1 MRLTP
6 LTADLLMLL
15 AAAIWGFGFI
25 AQKEAMDAIGP
36 LTFNAVRFGIGALAV
51 APLRLFI
58 PRIHHGDGPADRRR
72 ARRLLI
78 Q

>member
-51 APLRLFI
+51 EAEALDLVGEDSEGGARL
-58 PRIHHGDGPADRRR
+58 HDRW
-72 ARRLLI
+72 ACSA
-78 Q
+78 